1 MKLKTV
7 LFTALLLTAIIT
19 TSLVMTT
26 IMVSTIGSGVA
37 GLDFGFAPIDGGVT
51 TNGDGDSLP
60 GGGIPI

>member
-7 LFTALLLTAIIT
+7 LFTALLLAAVIT
-19 TSLVMTT
+19 TNLVMTSS
-26 IMVSTIGSGVA
+26 MVSCTDSGGA
-37 GLDFGFAPIDGGVT
+37 DLDFGFPPIDGWAT